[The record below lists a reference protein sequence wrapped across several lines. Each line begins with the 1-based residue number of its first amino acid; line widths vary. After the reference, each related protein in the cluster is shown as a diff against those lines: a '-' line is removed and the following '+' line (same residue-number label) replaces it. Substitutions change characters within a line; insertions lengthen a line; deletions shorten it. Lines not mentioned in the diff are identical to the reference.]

1 LNNYENN
8 IFLLFIINYNNI
20 LIMSILLGNCN
31 KNTDTFKLSC
41 KEKQLVLKRISRAFK
56 KYNIDVQRVET
67 DKNQVLWIRD
77 IYIPI
82 DNTYVIGNLTKKST
96 MNNNRINEFKEL
108 ENILHKSVN
117 IIKPPRNV
125 KLEGGDI
132 IQYND
137 YIFVGNNKR
146 TNKEGYEYLK
156 NTFKNKKVILVE
168 HTAVHLDC
176 VFCILES
183 GVIFY
188 DSKYIKKLK
197 IPKKIQD
204 KEKFIINDISSIVDS
219 GKFLATNFVQIPN
232 TKTLIISNI
241 KENKLFRDILE
252 NMGYNL
258 EIVKTENIYLEGGS
272 IRCLTQWLI
281 N

>member
-1 LNNYENN
+1 
-8 IFLLFIINYNNI
+8 
-20 LIMSILLGNCN
+20 MSILLGNCN

-41 KEKQLVLKRISRAFK
+41 KEKQLVLKRISRAFR

-67 DKNQVLWIRD
+67 DKNEIIWIRD

-82 DNTYVIGNLTKKST
+82 DNTYVIGNLTRKST

-108 ENILHKSVN
+108 ENILCKSVNKNENIN

-146 TNKEGYEYLK
+146 TNKDGYEYLK
-156 NTFKNKKVILVE
+156 NTFKNKKVILIE
-168 HTAVHLDC
+168 HTALHLDC
-176 VFCILES
+176 VFCILDN

-197 IPKKIQD
+197 IPKKFQD
-204 KEKFIINDISSIVDS
+204 KENFRINDISSIVDS

-241 KENKLFRDILE
+241 KENEPFRNILE

-258 EIVKTENIYLEGGS
+258 ELVKTENIYLEGGS